1 MRSVNNI
8 KTTLKKLNT
17 NNFDKGPIRHEKGD
31 IFWSF
36 GDELSN
42 FSAVDYTTGVNN
54 KDTLQINIEGTTDEN
69 TIGFE
74 WRIVDVE
81 TSSLNL
87 CPIRGYDN
95 DINLSDDKLVYI
107 GNMFKVDVIGYNK
120 AVLYKVIIDG
130 KPTQHILPIKFN
142 CSADISFST
151 NIELYIRPHTD
162 VRLGARVAKAVYRL
176 DELHMS
182 LSDYI
187 TGGGYLQNG
196 DEIIVKGDYAIP
208 ILISTNNV
216 KREMEQLD
224 VNVHISEQ
232 QLYKYKYVMKV
243 GSDGDVANPE
253 YGFDG
258 VGNEDQRF
266 GELGPNTEVLG
277 YSIKTLEIK
286 KNRFKFSIDTTNKE
300 KPKQSDIKN
309 IYLIDKDSLYTK
321 KYSVQNISKFQDT
334 GDTVKWYWDDD
345 DVNYWTQRVGNNI
358 DVIIEVEKPI
368 EYTYT
373 ITGADT
379 DERLDFSI
387 TGLNKNI
394 DTTVGIKYLSDI
406 SEYNYLKNT
415 IIVNNINLN
424 IINLGESADIYRI
437 NEMKSN
443 TTLSD
448 ASIAFIT
455 DKQVVKLEDTLENPN
470 RMSSRSLLTQNNHE
484 QGEGRINTTGELQ
497 SSVIELKLG
506 EALLKGRR
514 FVCLSTKGQRSRKQ
528 KKMKVNMR
536 FPGEMNPASRS
547 GRSLRDPITNFPLPL
562 TSGDYT
568 IGEGYSLTWKHSFR
582 DKNDP
587 EIILNIFYANSDLPT
602 SSASEKVYSIN
613 LWTGVNLDD
622 DDRNI
627 ISGWDSATKTFSFNI
642 TSDIYDRYN
651 GGRLIY
657 TYNNNLSENEHV
669 INFSTKTAPISP
681 TIDEGDNN
689 YTANEGDGYNLTFTF
704 SDFTATPTI
713 SEIPSWLS
721 NSFTDNVLI
730 LSGTPYNLNVG
741 SYDITIN
748 SVNGDQLT
756 AITRTITVNNKQ
768 PVFLNTYFNVD
779 IISGDV
785 YANTFKATDGSTS
798 FSDLTVI
805 NSPQGYVFTT
815 DDNSLYTYTLNT
827 NDTILGDN
835 TITIR
840 ADDGNGGEADVNYIL
855 HVKPQPLSAL
865 GDINLTFNQNN
876 KTFSWDIVDGEFCKN
891 ESNNYVRNTTEYRL
905 KISNLV
911 DSGRQTGTSFT
922 IPRSTTTLN
931 YCTNY
936 TATLEVYRKCDG
948 SNEDKTLVFDIVV
961 DRDSVVL
968 VSKNTVL
975 PVFTIGIV
983 EPLYFDSK
991 DITYELQIDDEN
1003 PIFFNNKDFNDATF
1017 DVEYNELGLTYKLQH
1032 KDDYTCKLTLKVDG
1046 CYIDADTDT
1055 FTIENCPSNID
1066 YLLSELIYENK
1077 IEDID
1082 IHNHSNDCSQFEQF
1096 KELNMSHKHE

>member
-17 NNFDKGPIRHEKGD
+17 NNFDKGSIRHEKGD
-31 IFWSF
+31 IFLSV

-69 TIGFE
+69 TIAFE

-95 DINLSDDKLVYI
+95 DLNLSEDKLVYI

-130 KPTQHILPIKFN
+130 KPTQHILPIKFD

-162 VRLGARVAKAVYRL
+162 GRLDARVAKAVYRL

-182 LSDYI
+182 LKDYI

-196 DEIIVKGDYAIP
+196 DEIIVKGDYTIP

-216 KREMEQLD
+216 KREME
-224 VNVHISEQ
+224 H
-232 QLYKYKYVMKV
+232 
-243 GSDGDVANPE
+243 
-253 YGFDG
+253 DG
-258 VGNEDQRF
+258 VMGF
-266 GELGPNTEVLG
+266 
-277 YSIKTLEIK
+277 
-286 KNRFKFSIDTTNKE
+286 
-300 KPKQSDIKN
+300 
-309 IYLIDKDSLYTK
+309 
-321 KYSVQNISKFQDT
+321 T
-334 GDTVKWYWDDD
+334 GT
-345 DVNYWTQRVGNNI
+345 
-358 DVIIEVEKPI
+358 
-368 EYTYT
+368 YTYM

-379 DERLDFSI
+379 DERLDFLI

-415 IIVNNINLN
+415 IIVNNINLD
-424 IINLGESADIYRI
+424 IIDRGESADIYLI
-437 NEMKSN
+437 NEIKSN
-443 TTLSD
+443 PTLPF
-448 ASIAFIT
+448 APIRFIT
-455 DKQVVKLEDTLENPN
+455 DKQAVKLEDTLENPN
-470 RMSSRSLLTQNNHE
+470 RMSSRSLFTENKHE
-484 QGEGRINTTGELQ
+484 QGEGRIKSMDEPEPNEITLRP
-497 SSVIELKLG
+497 G
-506 EALLKGRR
+506 EALVKGRR
-514 FVCLSTKGQRSRKQ
+514 ACFSTRGRGSRFSTKGQSSRKQ
-528 KKMKVNMR
+528 EKMKVNMR
-536 FPGEMNPASRS
+536 FPEDAPSRS

-568 IGEGYSLTWKHSFR
+568 IGEGYSLTWKHSVR

-815 DDNSLYTYTLNT
+815 DANSLYTYTLNT
-827 NDTILGDN
+827 NDTIVGDN

-922 IPRSTTTLN
+922 IPSSTTTLN

-948 SNEDKTLVFDIVV
+948 SNEDKTLVFNIVI
-961 DRDSVVL
+961 DRDSIVL

-983 EPLYFDSK
+983 EPLYFYSK

-1017 DVEYNELGLTYKLQH
+1017 DVEYNELGLTDKLQH

-1046 CYIDADTDT
+1046 CDIDTDTET

-1066 YLLSELIYENK
+1066 YLLSELMYASK

-1082 IHNHSNDCSQFEQF
+1082 IHNHNNDCSQFEQF
-1096 KELNMSHKHE
+1096 KEV